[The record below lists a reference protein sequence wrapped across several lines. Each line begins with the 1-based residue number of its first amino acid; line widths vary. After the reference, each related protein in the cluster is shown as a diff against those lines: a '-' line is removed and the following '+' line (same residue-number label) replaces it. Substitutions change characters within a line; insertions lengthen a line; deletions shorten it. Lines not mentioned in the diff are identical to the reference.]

1 MVYVH
6 YFQRYLQ
13 SIKLS
18 LDFAMDLNSN
28 LSEQKF
34 SEAAS
39 QDRLGESP
47 LWDHRRGLLFWVDI
61 DNGII
66 HSLEPESKQI
76 LNYALHEKIG
86 CLALAGERDFILAT
100 ESGFYLWNPETNH
113 KQLLLAVQ
121 LPDDRM
127 LFNDGKIDP
136 IGRFWIGSKG
146 PQGMS
151 GLWILKNNNL
161 EEKIPNLSI
170 SNGLDW
176 NVERGYFYHTD
187 SAENTIY
194 RYKIDPEFKNL
205 SDKEAFFQTTM
216 GTPDGMTLDTEG
228 NIWTA
233 IWDGWKVI
241 QLNPEGKI
249 LTEIALPVQR
259 PTSLAFGGKD
269 FKSLFITSAFVGLSE
284 SERQSQASAGNLFM
298 LKTSSSG
305 SASKI
310 FKILNSKIN
319 FAEFFNSFKIS

>member
-1 MVYVH
+1 
-6 YFQRYLQ
+6 
-13 SIKLS
+13 
-18 LDFAMDLNSN
+18 MDLNSN

-151 GLWILKNNNL
+151 SLWILKNNNL

-176 NVERGYFYHTD
+176 DVERGYFYHTD

>member
-1 MVYVH
+1 
-6 YFQRYLQ
+6 
-13 SIKLS
+13 
-18 LDFAMDLNSN
+18 
-28 LSEQKF
+28 
-34 SEAAS
+34 
-39 QDRLGESP
+39 
-47 LWDHRRGLLFWVDI
+47 
-61 DNGII
+61 
-66 HSLEPESKQI
+66 
-76 LNYALHEKIG
+76 
-86 CLALAGERDFILAT
+86 
-100 ESGFYLWNPETNH
+100 
-113 KQLLLAVQ
+113 
-121 LPDDRM
+121 M

-151 GLWILKNNNL
+151 SLWILKNNNL

-305 SASKI
+305 SDFRPNAMRA
-310 FKILNSKIN
+310 LAQNGQ
-319 FAEFFNSFKIS
+319 

>member
-1 MVYVH
+1 
-6 YFQRYLQ
+6 
-13 SIKLS
+13 
-18 LDFAMDLNSN
+18 MDLNSN

-176 NVERGYFYHTD
+176 DVERGYFYHTD

>member
-1 MVYVH
+1 
-6 YFQRYLQ
+6 
-13 SIKLS
+13 
-18 LDFAMDLNSN
+18 MDLNSN

-39 QDRLGESP
+39 LDRLGESP
-47 LWDHRRGLLFWVDI
+47 LWDHRRGVLFWVDI

-66 HSLEPESKQI
+66 HSLEPETKQL

-86 CLALAGERDFILAT
+86 CLALVGERDFILAT

-151 GLWILKNNNL
+151 SLWILKNNNL

-310 FKILNSKIN
+310 FKI
-319 FAEFFNSFKIS
+319 

>member
-1 MVYVH
+1 
-6 YFQRYLQ
+6 
-13 SIKLS
+13 
-18 LDFAMDLNSN
+18 MDLNSN

-66 HSLEPESKQI
+66 HSLEPETKQL

-86 CLALAGERDFILAT
+86 CLALVGERDFILAT

-151 GLWILKNNNL
+151 SLWILKNNNL

-310 FKILNSKIN
+310 FKI
-319 FAEFFNSFKIS
+319 